1 MPMKPIRV
9 LIASGDPV
17 LARTLAR
24 EIERDERSLV
34 VGFAHHSDEAIRIAI
49 LEQPDVAIVGPS
61 LPGIGVPRAVRTI
74 RAECP
79 RSRLLAIS
87 RDTAPAQA
95 FALLR
100 AGASG
105 YIDVE
110 ASPEEI
116 REVVRSAASGG
127 GLLSSD
133 STTRGPAPDRSS
145 ARNADEGRDAPTDH
159 EAERVRAIL
168 ARKAFFLVFQPI
180 VDLVERR
187 TVGLEALSRFPVEP
201 VRGPDAWFAAA
212 QAAGLGL
219 KLELAAAGAA
229 LARLSQV
236 PDDLFV
242 SVNLSPATVTSP
254 ALLRALS
261 GRSGSRVVAEIT
273 EHAAVEDYGP
283 LRLALAEIK
292 ALGVRFAND
301 DVGSGFASLRHLLR
315 LRPDFIKLDGL
326 VSQHALDPA
335 GRALVSGIVSYA
347 TEVGATVIAEGIETP
362 GQLDA
367 LQRLGVKHG
376 QGFLLGGPTYLPR
389 AGRKGTGISARSPR
403 AAPSRAGGPSLGAPR
418 ARAL

>member
-1 MPMKPIRV
+1 MKPIRV
-9 LIASGDPV
+9 LIASGDPA
-17 LARTLAR
+17 LARTVAR
-24 EIERDERSLV
+24 EVDRDDGSLV
-34 VGFAHHSDEAIRIAI
+34 VGLAHHSDEAIRIAV
-49 LEQPDVAIVGPS
+49 LEQPDVTIVGPS
-61 LPGIGVPRAVRTI
+61 LPGMGAPRAVRTI
-74 RAECP
+74 RAECS

-87 RDTAPAQA
+87 RDAAPGQA

-110 ASPEEI
+110 ASPAEI
-116 REVVRSAASGG
+116 RDIVRSAANGAALLSADSVPRDRSTARSGG
-127 GLLSSD
+127 G
-133 STTRGPAPDRSS
+133 
-145 ARNADEGRDAPTDH
+145 GRDGPKDH
-159 EAERVRAIL
+159 EAQRVRAIL
-168 ARKAFFLVFQPI
+168 SRKAFFLVFQPI

-187 TVGLEALSRFPVEP
+187 TVGMEALARFPVEP

-229 LARLSQV
+229 LTRLSQI

-242 SVNLSPATVTSP
+242 SVNLSPEAVTSP

-261 GRSGSRVVAEIT
+261 GRAGSRVVVEIT

-292 ALGVRFAND
+292 ALGVRFAID

-315 LRPDFIKLDGL
+315 LRPDYIKLDGL
-326 VSQHALDPA
+326 VSQHAPDRA
-335 GRALVSGIVSYA
+335 GHALVSGIVSYA
-347 TEVGATVIAEGIETP
+347 NEVGATVIAEGIETP
-362 GQLDA
+362 DQLAA
-367 LQRLGVKHG
+367 LHQLGVTHG

-389 AGRKGTGISARSPR
+389 AGKRGSESSARSAR
-403 AAPSRAGGPSLGAPR
+403 AASTRPRDRSLDEPQAN
-418 ARAL
+418 AL